1 MEKQLRTKQELARM
15 IADQLQLEG
24 LEGAPVDRMTINITP
39 DMAYGW
45 RVVVMGDPARLPG
58 AQSHADR
65 LAEDMRRTYHLL
77 E

>member
-24 LEGAPVDRMTINITP
+24 APADRMTINITP

-65 LAEDMRRTYHLL
+65 VAEDMRRKYHLL